1 MVEQSQTVENN
12 VAKEREDNKE
22 DNKKDRIKATF
33 SILDHAVKI
42 YNNTE
47 TYIKRGLTLFG
58 LGTVIAGAA
67 FNVGQRLPNDRA
79 TLPESSSNTPT
90 AEVDNTSTPQEPAS
104 LFPQS
109 NPSQPQ
115 IIYLKP
121 LPSQSVTIPHSEPSV
136 TPPPAAQQP
145 PKPVVTPPAAQQP
158 PQPVVTPPAT
168 QQPPQ
173 PVATPPAIQQ
183 PPQPTVA
190 STPSDS
196 LPVSEE
202 LSQVKQ
208 TVESVEKISDKVVNI
223 KQDIIPLFG
232 GEWDD

>member
-22 DNKKDRIKATF
+22 DNKKDNKKDRIKATF
-33 SILDHAVKI
+33 SILNHAVKI

-67 FNVGQRLPNDRA
+67 FNVGQRLPNNQTA
-79 TLPESSSNTPT
+79 LPESSSNTPT

-145 PKPVVTPPAAQQP
+145 P
-158 PQPVVTPPAT
+158 QPVATPPAT

-173 PVATPPAIQQ
+173 PVATPPATQQ